1 MICFSGNCAS
11 FVELVRNVTSFT
23 NVYFIGRLAL
33 ECRMGNDSVVLVDV
47 EGCLL
52 AHIFE
57 RFKPVQ
63 VQSRMLQHSPPRY
76 SPPRYSPP
84 RFDHAL
90 REYNVDLGQD
100 ALDRTTSNE
109 CIHICVEVLAPAV
122 HEHLRDHV
130 LQSLGSFDQEFAR
143 CAGVVGFVG
152 LPRQDAPREV
162 IDHSVNVHF
171 GSAHQSDQR
180 RIHVPDLVGFRGS
193 DSNSGF
199 RWMEPGA
206 LTAPT
211 MFPYQSQPCRS

>member
-1 MICFSGNCAS
+1 M
-11 FVELVRNVTSFT
+11 VRNVTSFT
-23 NVYFIGRLAL
+23 KVHLIGRLAL
-33 ECRMGNDSVVLVDV
+33 ERRMGNDSVVLVHV

-52 AHIFE
+52 AHVVDRIE
-57 RFKPVQ
+57 VVQ
-63 VQSRMLQHSPPRY
+63 VQPPVLQH
-76 SPPRYSPP
+76 SPP
-84 RFDHAL
+84 RFDHAV
-90 REYNVDLGQD
+90 REYDVDLGQD
-100 ALDRTTSNE
+100 ALDRTNSNE
-109 CIHICVEVLAPAV
+109 CIHMCVEVLDPAV
-122 HEHLRDHV
+122 HEHLRDNV

-206 LTAPT
+206 MSAPT
-211 MFPYQSQPCRS
+211 MFPYQLGKLSATHVFGNLGGSGGL